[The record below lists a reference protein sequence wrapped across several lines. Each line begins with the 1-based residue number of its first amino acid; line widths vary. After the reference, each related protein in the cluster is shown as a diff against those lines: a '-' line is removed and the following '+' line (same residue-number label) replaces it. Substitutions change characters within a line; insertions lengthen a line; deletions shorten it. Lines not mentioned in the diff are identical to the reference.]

1 METIDILNYKF
12 NMLDLKEKT
21 QKYYFTLHFQVS
33 KITVIRKIEFMA
45 NIQFNFDHVMLS
57 LIQIQN
63 NHRIEKFRFQSKES
77 VNVFLHFSQKW
88 LTRILCF
95 QLIIFLCRTCI
106 KHLLVKGSARNPD
119 CLKKVCW
126 ITIFYFV
133 TLKNCCCNSKC
144 QISSFSTFLMFN

>member
-21 QKYYFTLHFQVS
+21 QKYYFTLHFQAS
-33 KITVIRKIEFMA
+33 KIIVIRKIEFMA

-77 VNVFLHFSQKW
+77 VNLFFY
-88 LTRILCF
+88 
-95 QLIIFLCRTCI
+95 IF
-106 KHLLVKGSARNPD
+106 HNNG
-119 CLKKVCW
+119 
-126 ITIFYFV
+126 
-133 TLKNCCCNSKC
+133 
-144 QISSFSTFLMFN
+144 

>member
-33 KITVIRKIEFMA
+33 KIIVIRKIEFMA

-63 NHRIEKFRFQSKES
+63 N
-77 VNVFLHFSQKW
+77 QK
-88 LTRILCF
+88 
-95 QLIIFLCRTCI
+95 IIKI
-106 KHLLVKGSARNPD
+106 QILVKR
-119 CLKKVCW
+119 
-126 ITIFYFV
+126 
-133 TLKNCCCNSKC
+133 KC
-144 QISSFSTFLMFN
+144 QCFFTFFTKMVDQDPLFPADHLSLQNLY